1 MPRKIVGTL
10 GGASVSLWYRSI
22 GATLVWCHPCGRCG
36 HFPELSCSVCD
47 LGAESWSAGYVV
59 DARRFAGA
67 LLFDTDGNFLFQ
79 RRDDKPGILHPGRIG
94 MFGGHQESG
103 ESPLEC
109 VVREVH
115 EELSHFVPPHRF
127 SHLGTF
133 KDDRTGPTRVIEI
146 FMARALPVSEL
157 IVTEGALMVVP
168 RAHIASLN
176 GKLTPSAAAALDYY
190 FADRAR

>member
-1 MPRKIVGTL
+1 M
-10 GGASVSLWYRSI
+10 A
-22 GATLVWCHPCGRCG
+22 
-36 HFPELSCSVCD
+36 
-47 LGAESWSAGYVV
+47 

-79 RRDDKPGILHPGRIG
+79 RRDDKPGILHPGRVG
-94 MFGGHQESG
+94 MFGGHQEPG

-115 EELSHFVPPHRF
+115 EELSYFVLAHQF
-127 SHLGTF
+127 THIGIF
-133 KDDRTGPTRVIEI
+133 NDDSTGPTRVIEI

-168 RAHIASLN
+168 RANVASLN

-190 FADRAR
+190 FGGRTR

>member
-1 MPRKIVGTL
+1 M
-10 GGASVSLWYRSI
+10 A
-22 GATLVWCHPCGRCG
+22 
-36 HFPELSCSVCD
+36 
-47 LGAESWSAGYVV
+47 

-79 RRDDKPGILHPGRIG
+79 RRDDKPGILHPGRVG
-94 MFGGHQESG
+94 MFGGHQEPG

-115 EELSHFVPPHRF
+115 EELSHFVPAHQF
-127 SHLGTF
+127 THMGTF
-133 KDDRTGPTRVIEI
+133 NDDSTGPTRVIEI
-146 FMARALPVSEL
+146 FMARALPVSDL

-168 RAHIASLN
+168 HANVASLN

-190 FADRAR
+190 FAARTR